1 MALIGDGGVSA
12 RWAVRHVGMSLL
24 DIVYPRR
31 CPSCRQRGAWVCA
44 ECLAGTDLFQEPM
57 CGGCGVPLAL
67 FACRCADMAS
77 GLAQVRSGGPFSG
90 WLREAILSFK
100 YHDEWARA
108 EHLGHE
114 LARVVATMSS
124 VDALVP
130 VPLHRSRLRSR
141 GYNQSA
147 LLAQVAG
154 DLHGL
159 PVLEAISRTRPTAQ
173 QTTLSATD
181 RATNV
186 AGAFALAPGF
196 DPAGRSLLV
205 IDDVVTTGSTLN
217 ACAELL
223 AEHGAAVVR
232 AATLARLL

>member
-1 MALIGDGGVSA
+1 MSLIGDHGVSA
-12 RWAVRHVGMSLL
+12 RRAVRHVGVTLL

-44 ECLAGTDLFQEPM
+44 ECLDETELFQEPV
-57 CGGCGVPLAL
+57 CAGCGVPLAL
-67 FACRCADMAS
+67 HACHCTNMAS
-77 GLAQVRSGGPFSG
+77 GLAQVRSVGPFSG
-90 WLREAILSFK
+90 WLREAILNFK

-108 EHLGHE
+108 EHLGLE
-114 LARVVATMSS
+114 LAQVVATMPP

-147 LLAQVAG
+147 LLANVAG
-154 DLHGL
+154 DIHRV
-159 PVLEAISRTRPTAQ
+159 PVLDAISRTRSTAQ
-173 QTTLSATD
+173 QTTLSAAE
-181 RATNV
+181 RAANV

-196 DPAGRSLLV
+196 DPAGRSLLL

-232 AATLARLL
+232 AVTLARQL